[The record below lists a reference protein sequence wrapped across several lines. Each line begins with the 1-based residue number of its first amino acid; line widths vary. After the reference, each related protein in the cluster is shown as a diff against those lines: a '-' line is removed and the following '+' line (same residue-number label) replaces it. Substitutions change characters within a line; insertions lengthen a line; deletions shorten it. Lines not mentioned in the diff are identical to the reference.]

1 MKKSANKKDTCCPWK
16 VKQVP
21 SYTKT
26 RGFDKSIVYQIFRV
40 CKKERRIFMKY
51 DLSKLYW
58 DYIQEDES
66 TAFRDEFWANPVNA
80 EIQKQMEPIFKNRDI
95 SDVVSNYEACAE
107 EFGFLTGFQLA
118 VNLLSGG
125 LGARAP
131 KVEVQA

>member
-1 MKKSANKKDTCCPWK
+1 
-16 VKQVP
+16 
-21 SYTKT
+21 
-26 RGFDKSIVYQIFRV
+26 
-40 CKKERRIFMKY
+40 MKY

-66 TAFRDEFWANPVNA
+66 TAFHNEFWANPVNA

-95 SDVVSNYEACAE
+95 SDVVSNYEACVE

-125 LGARAP
+125 LGVRAP
-131 KVEVQA
+131 KVEVQQV

>member
-1 MKKSANKKDTCCPWK
+1 
-16 VKQVP
+16 
-21 SYTKT
+21 
-26 RGFDKSIVYQIFRV
+26 
-40 CKKERRIFMKY
+40 MKY

-66 TAFRDEFWANPVNA
+66 TAFRDEFWSNPVNA
-80 EIQKQMEPIFKNRDI
+80 EIQKRMEPIFKNRDI

>member
-1 MKKSANKKDTCCPWK
+1 
-16 VKQVP
+16 
-21 SYTKT
+21 
-26 RGFDKSIVYQIFRV
+26 
-40 CKKERRIFMKY
+40 MKY

-66 TAFRDEFWANPVNA
+66 TAFRNEFWANPVNA

-95 SDVVSNYEACAE
+95 SDVVSKYEACAE

>member
-1 MKKSANKKDTCCPWK
+1 
-16 VKQVP
+16 
-21 SYTKT
+21 
-26 RGFDKSIVYQIFRV
+26 
-40 CKKERRIFMKY
+40 
-51 DLSKLYW
+51 
-58 DYIQEDES
+58 
-66 TAFRDEFWANPVNA
+66 
-80 EIQKQMEPIFKNRDI
+80 MEPIFKNRDL

>member
-1 MKKSANKKDTCCPWK
+1 
-16 VKQVP
+16 
-21 SYTKT
+21 
-26 RGFDKSIVYQIFRV
+26 
-40 CKKERRIFMKY
+40 MKY

-66 TAFRDEFWANPVNA
+66 TNPVNA
-80 EIQKQMEPIFKNRDI
+80 EIQKQMEPIFKNRDL

>member
-1 MKKSANKKDTCCPWK
+1 
-16 VKQVP
+16 
-21 SYTKT
+21 
-26 RGFDKSIVYQIFRV
+26 
-40 CKKERRIFMKY
+40 MKY

-66 TAFRDEFWANPVNA
+66 TTFRNEFWANPVNA